1 MSARFGLHLR
11 SDVRRQGDKS
21 LTWTEIGHLEAIFR
35 YPVKSMAGERLQAV
49 DLGWHGVAGDRRLA
63 FRRLED
69 RSGFPWLNAG
79 KLAELLLFVPVGGGE
94 EELPTLVRTPEGREM
109 DVFGDELAAEIGR
122 RHGAPVQMMRL
133 KQGIFDEASVSVI
146 TPATV
151 REIGRIAGHDHDP
164 DVRRFRPN
172 LVVRSLRPM
181 PFEEDG
187 WVGGNLHF
195 GEGDAGPAISVTM
208 PDLRCS
214 MVNLDPDSARSSPEV
229 LKAVARANQTNAGI
243 YATVIR
249 CGRLA
254 VGQTVRLRSVAAG

>member
-1 MSARFGLHLR
+1 MN
-11 SDVRRQGDKS
+11 
-21 LTWTEIGHLEAIFR
+21 WTEIGHLEAIFR
-35 YPVKSMAGERLQAV
+35 YPIKSMAGERLQAV

-69 RSGFPWLNAG
+69 RGGFPFLTAG
-79 KLAELLLFVPVGGGE
+79 RLAELLLFVPVRDGDGGE
-94 EELPTLVRTPEGREM
+94 EELPTLVRTPDGKQM

-133 KQGIFDEASVSVI
+133 RQGIFDEATVSVI
-146 TPATV
+146 TPDTI
-151 REIGRIAGHDHDP
+151 REIGRIAGHDP

-172 LVVRSLRPM
+172 LVVRSLRPV
-181 PFEEDG
+181 PFEEDR

-195 GEGDAGPAISVTM
+195 GDGDEGPEISVTM
-208 PDLRCS
+208 PDARCS

-229 LKAVARANQTNAGI
+229 LKAVVRANQNNAGI

-249 CGRLA
+249 GGRLA
-254 VGQTVRLRSVAAG
+254 IGQTVRFRAGKG

>member
-1 MSARFGLHLR
+1 M
-11 SDVRRQGDKS
+11 
-21 LTWTEIGHLEAIFR
+21 TWTEIGHLEAIFR
-35 YPVKSMAGERLQAV
+35 YPVKSMASERLQAV

-69 RSGFPWLNAG
+69 RGGFPWLTAG
-79 KLAELLLFVPVGGGE
+79 RLAELLLFVPVRDGDGGE
-94 EELPTLVRTPEGREM
+94 EELPTLIRTPDGREM

-133 KQGIFDEASVSVI
+133 KHGVFDEASVSVI
-146 TPATV
+146 TPDTV
-151 REIGRIAGHDHDP
+151 REVGRIAGHDP

-172 LVVRSLRPM
+172 LVVRSLRPI

-187 WVGGNLHF
+187 WVGGSLHF
-195 GEGDAGPAISVTM
+195 GDAAEGPAIGVTM
-208 PDLRCS
+208 PDVRCS
-214 MVNLDPDSARSSPEV
+214 MVNLDPESAHSSPEV
-229 LKAVARANQTNAGI
+229 LKAVVRANQNNAGI

-254 VGQTVRLRSVAAG
+254 IGQTVRLRTGKG